1 MNDMKHEIQT
11 KLLIKNNSKIV
22 KNYDPDSYAN
32 ELIKDFVV
40 NYDVKCFNVGL
51 QFDDFSI
58 NSKKIMILNK
68 NKMCYILV

>member
-11 KLLIKNNSKIV
+11 KLLIKNNSKID
-22 KNYDPDSYAN
+22 KNYDHDSYAN
-32 ELIKDFVV
+32 ELIKDFGV

>member
-1 MNDMKHEIQT
+1 MNDMKHEIQQT
-11 KLLIKNNSKIV
+11 KLLIKNNSKID

-58 NSKKIMILNK
+58 NSKKNNNIK
-68 NKMCYILV
+68 QK

>member
-1 MNDMKHEIQT
+1 MKHEIQQT
-11 KLLIKNNSKIV
+11 KLLIKNNSKID

-32 ELIKDFVV
+32 KLIKDFVV

-58 NSKKIMILNK
+58 NSKKIIILNK